1 MPEPRCL
8 LCVHAHPDDE
18 ALFTAGVM
26 ARYAAAGVRS
36 VLVTC
41 TDGSLGFSPDG
52 TGPNDA
58 AHDRDVVAA
67 SRRAELEASCA
78 LLGVD
83 RLEVLGYRDSGMAGW
98 PQNDEQGSFIRQDL
112 DEVAD
117 RIAAVLAEERPQVVV
132 TYDANGFYGHPDHVF
147 THLATLAAIE
157 RTDAVQKVY
166 FPAIPESAPPGL
178 PCARD
183 GRRHGAAR
191 VAGGA
196 RLGGPRR
203 PRPHRGRLHAVGA
216 CEARRP
222 RRARDPGG
230 QHRPRPD
237 ARRGLRR
244 RLRRGALRSR
254 PRPDPD
260 APARGRPVRR
270 SAMTTDLT
278 MVCVHA
284 HPDDES
290 SSTGGVLRTYADEGI
305 RTVLVTCTDGALG
318 DAPDG
323 TTPET
328 EGHDPAA
335 VAAHRRVELRPRS
348 ASSA

>member
-41 TDGSLGFSPDG
+41 TDGSLGFAPDG
-52 TGPNDA
+52 TGPGDP

-67 SRRAELEASCA
+67 SRRAELDASCA

-147 THLATLAAIE
+147 THRATLAAIE
-157 RTDAVQKVY
+157 RSDAVQKVY
-166 FPAIPESAPPGL
+166 FPAIPQSLLQGFLALATDAGMVL
-178 PCARD
+178 PEW
-183 GRRHGAAR
+183 
-191 VAGGA
+191 
-196 RLGGPRR
+196 L
-203 PRPHRGRLHAVGA
+203 
-216 CEARRP
+216 E
-222 RRARDPGG
+222 
-230 QHRPRPD
+230 
-237 ARRGLRR
+237 
-244 RLRRGALRSR
+244 
-254 PRPDPD
+254 
-260 APARGRPVRR
+260 
-270 SAMTTDLT
+270 
-278 MVCVHA
+278 
-284 HPDDES
+284 
-290 SSTGGVLRTYADEGI
+290 
-305 RTVLVTCTDGALG
+305 
-318 DAPDG
+318 APDWG
-323 TTPET
+323 VPDELVRTEVDCTPWVRAK
-328 EGHDPAA
+328 HAA
-335 VAAHRRVELRPRS
+335 LAAHATQVDNSDLVEMPDEVFDVVFGVERYVRHLDRTETPLPEDDLF
-348 ASSA
+348 AGVP